1 MFILLLIIII
11 LLLLILARLQG
22 GRRGPPPPPPVKIPS
37 SFGPPELTAVLQ
49 VRLAGTPADGS
60 MPPASAPAKVV
71 WVEKGDEV
79 LVHLDSM
86 QVKIGDSAL
95 LVSIDL
101 ETDQTGRTPLVV
113 PFALGASGDL
123 AGLIAVTDDIP
134 RGNGLLAARW
144 GKAVQSA
151 TWSSLLALAQD
162 HATERNAAPHSITL
176 AGGQLH
182 LHAAPPTRL
191 TSSP

>member
-1 MFILLLIIII
+1 M
-11 LLLLILARLQG
+11 
-22 GRRGPPPPPPVKIPS
+22 S
-37 SFGPPELTAVLQ
+37 
-49 VRLAGTPADGS
+49 GTPADGS
-60 MPPASAPAKVV
+60 TPPSSAPAKVV
-71 WVEKGDEV
+71 WVQKGDEV

-86 QVKIGDSAL
+86 QIRIADNTL

-101 ETDQTGRTPLVV
+101 ETDQSGRTPLVV
-113 PFALGASGDL
+113 PFALGTSGDL

-151 TWSSLLALAQD
+151 AWSSLLALARD
-162 HATERNAAPHSITL
+162 HATERDAAPHSITL

-182 LHAAPPTRL
+182 LHAAPPIRL
-191 TSSP
+191 LGNP